1 MLLRLDQAGEVVLHG
16 VLVGEQLFV
25 SAALEYWNVDQRHH
39 YVLLMYDPFLVITL
53 LQQFHNL
60 IILMWTGSGSI

>member
-25 SAALEYWNVDQRHH
+25 SAALEYWSVDQRHH
-39 YVLLMYDPFLVITL
+39 YVLLMYDLFLVITL